1 MPTFLRR
8 LSAAACIALA
18 VAACTPPTTI
28 NVEGASVSVKQD
40 GTVQLRARDGG
51 RAVIA
56 ADGALTIDGE
66 PVELTAQQ
74 QALLRDYHGDL
85 IRIRQG
91 ALDIAGQGVALGGK
105 AVTEALKGV
114 LSGNPG
120 DIEQKIDSEAAK
132 IEAEAEKL
140 EAHAEALKARQ
151 REIAR
156 QLPRLRPYLIEDAAE
171 LAEALTD
178 GESA

>member
-1 MPTFLRR
+1 MPNRIRHL
-8 LSAAACIALA
+8 AAACLVLAL
-18 VAACTPPTTI
+18 AACTPPTTI
-28 NVEGASVSVKQD
+28 NVDGARVSVRGD
-40 GTVQLRARDGG
+40 GSVQLRAPDGG
-51 RAVIA
+51 RAAIA

-66 PVELTAQQ
+66 PVEVDAQQ
-74 QALLRDYHGDL
+74 QALLRDYRDDL
-85 IRIRQG
+85 AGVRQA

-114 LSGNPG
+114 LSGDPS
-120 DIEQKIDSEAAK
+120 DIEQRIDAEAAT

-140 EAHAEALKARQ
+140 EARAERLKTRQ

-156 QLPRLRPYLIEDAAE
+156 QLPRLRPYLIEDGAE

-178 GESA
+178 GEAS